1 MSAVVEM
8 PCTFS
13 LNSSTFDAQRSA
25 SSYETSPCS
34 NRLKIDWSN
43 VCIPYCDV
51 PCAMAPW
58 IRCVFSLS
66 MMQSRMKAVLIRTST
81 AGARPLPSAL
91 RDQALRD
98 DRLEHAGELDADLL
112 LLVRRED
119 GDDAVDRLGRVER
132 VQRREHQ
139 VAGLGGEQRRLD
151 RLEVAHLADEDDV
164 GILAQRAAQRLRERA
179 ACRRRSRAG

>member
-1 MSAVVEM
+1 M
-8 PCTFS
+8 
-13 LNSSTFDAQRSA
+13 
-25 SSYETSPCS
+25 
-34 NRLKIDWSN
+34 DWSN

-51 PCAMAPW
+51 PCAIAPW

-66 MMQSRMKAVLIRTST
+66 MMQSRMNAVLIRTST
-81 AGARPLPSAL
+81 AGTRPLPSA
-91 RDQALRD
+91 RGIRRCEI

-119 GDDAVDRLGRVER
+119 GDDAVDGLRRVER
-132 VQRREHQ
+132 MQRGEHE

-164 GILAQRAAQRLRERA
+164 GVLAQRAAQRLRERVGVHA
-179 ACRRRSRAG
+179 DFALVDDRPVVPVQVLDRILDRHDVRRAGAS